1 MWFIPSLTLPIL
13 EIEVHGLNYLNC
25 IFNGAIFYA
34 AAVIRE
40 LSKTDICDFI
50 IQVLAFFKVA
60 DNLHSL
66 CHQLFEWDI
75 SPLLGSIFIFPFR
88 NRYTGLKR
96 ATRCKRCK
104 EAFFCRLQCGTHLQN
119 QGNVSPG
126 CEIEPNSSTI

>member
-50 IQVLAFFKVA
+50 IQVLAFF
-60 DNLHSL
+60 
-66 CHQLFEWDI
+66 EWDI

-88 NRYTGLKR
+88 NRYTARWLKR
-96 ATRCKRCK
+96 ATRCKRCN
-104 EAFFCRLQCGTHLQN
+104 EAFFCILQCGLFDSRQYLCLSARRN
-119 QGNVSPG
+119 CPSWNP
-126 CEIEPNSSTI
+126 SSTFQ